1 MIQMAGMGC
10 TYSILC
16 LYANVYIYIYT
27 FFYYIYIYTYIYIC
41 VYVYTVYIYNYT
53 YYMFDADVLRGRP
66 ALNPISIE
74 EVQRV
79 TATVERDSMKV
90 VT

>member
-1 MIQMAGMGC
+1 M
-10 TYSILC
+10 
-16 LYANVYIYIYT
+16 
-27 FFYYIYIYTYIYIC
+27 
-41 VYVYTVYIYNYT
+41 YTVYIYNYT